1 MQQTINHGKTIKRA
15 TIEVA
20 AKEIQYNSTTISFF
34 FFFFGVL

>member
-34 FFFFGVL
+34 F